1 MRLCGRYQL
10 TGLIQLKSG
19 SGYVPRGC
27 KKKPHTKM
35 RTDPP
40 TAKPINFT
48 TMYYSTTSISSLLL
62 LAMDS
67 SDQCNHYD
75 TPNKAK
81 VRGAVEFLE
90 AKGIPHFKS
99 EVFDHFIVKHRQGW
113 AMISEASEDRRHR
126 NTNGEEHRGRPRKIT
141 NQQLKEMDRIIC
153 EEGFEA
159 WKLSWEE
166 LGWEAGVEGV
176 TTRTIPHAMGNT
188 MSYSK
193 CIACQKKWCNPS
205 TAKAR
210 KA

>member
-1 MRLCGRYQL
+1 
-10 TGLIQLKSG
+10 
-19 SGYVPRGC
+19 
-27 KKKPHTKM
+27 M

-40 TAKPINFT
+40 TPKLINFT
-48 TMYYSTTSISSLLL
+48 TTYYSTTSFFSLLL
-62 LAMDS
+62 LAMDN
-67 SDQCNHYD
+67 SDRRDHYD
-75 TPNKAK
+75 TPTKAK

-99 EVFDHFIVKHRQGW
+99 EMFDHFNVKHRQGW
-113 AMISEASEDRRHR
+113 AMISEASEDRRHH
-126 NTNGEEHRGRPRKIT
+126 NTDGEEHRGGPRKIT
-141 NQQLKEMDRIIC
+141 NQQLKEMDRIIR

-159 WKLSWEE
+159 RKLSWEE

-176 TTRTIPHAMGNT
+176 TTRTISHVMGND

-210 KA
+210 KAWCEVVLHRQPHPQDWHTTRFSDEVHWAIGP